1 MRRLVPFGGTTA
13 GDTPRHCAEE
23 TVVSSIMSRD
33 TTRYGAFDTAFG
45 LGHRGRQGE
54 SKTDCREGE

>member
-1 MRRLVPFGGTTA
+1 MWAPLGGTTA

-23 TVVSSIMSRD
+23 TVVSGIMSRD
-33 TTRYGAFDTAFG
+33 TTRYGALDTAFG
-45 LGHRGRQGE
+45 LSPHGWHGE

>member
-1 MRRLVPFGGTTA
+1 MWAPLGGTTA

-23 TVVSSIMSRD
+23 TVVSRIMSREA
-33 TTRYGAFDTAFG
+33 TRYGALDTAFG

-54 SKTDCREGE
+54 SKTDCRESE